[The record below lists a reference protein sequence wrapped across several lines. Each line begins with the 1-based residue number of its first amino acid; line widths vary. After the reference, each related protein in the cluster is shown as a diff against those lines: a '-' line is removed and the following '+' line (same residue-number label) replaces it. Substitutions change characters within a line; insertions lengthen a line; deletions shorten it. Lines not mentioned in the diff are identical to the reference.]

1 MVTYG
6 GMSKRPV
13 TVPTSY
19 FILRSVHQTLLVKLC
34 FPVLHYMIP
43 LCHLKFFNA
52 NSKAPRVHASNV
64 SASKL
69 SHLDYAPISH

>member
-6 GMSKRPV
+6 GMSK
-13 TVPTSY
+13 PTCHIS
-19 FILRSVHQTLLVKLC
+19 FLRSVHQTVLVKLC